1 MFCKSSNGKSQ
12 IKRLFLVG
20 LVAACA
26 FSLGITGLAEAA
38 PSTSRTL
45 EASFKNPP
53 DSARIWVYWF
63 WLNGN
68 ITRGGITAD
77 LEAMK
82 RAGVGG
88 VLIMEVDQGTP
99 VGPVAF
105 MSDRWR
111 ELFKHMVAEAHRLGI
126 EVNMNNRCRLERER
140 RSMGAAGSGDA
151 GYRYQRKAG
160 PGRKEI

>member
-1 MFCKSSNGKSQ
+1 MNKHILSMSV
-12 IKRLFLVG
+12 IWVILLKRLFLAG

-26 FSLGITGLAEAA
+26 CNLGITDLAEAA

-77 LEAMK
+77 PEHVYRQSFQQCLVPGIHERILLQKK
-82 RAGVGG
+82 RSFESTLLHDGDLLHNRVVQYILHDPVNVRFA
-88 VLIMEVDQGTP
+88 LPNEVDE
-99 VGPVAF
+99 VHNA
-105 MSDRWR
+105 WR
-111 ELFKHMVAEAHRLGI
+111 TA
-126 EVNMNNRCRLERER
+126 
-140 RSMGAAGSGDA
+140 
-151 GYRYQRKAG
+151 YRNCLL
-160 PGRKEI
+160 